1 MKRRGDE
8 KARDEETRGW
18 GEDGGGYRTVGGG
31 RGRTDEGARPDVR
44 GGAGG
49 GTDERT
55 RGRGMR
61 GRGDEGTTG
70 DERTRK
76 GTRLILTIIYIIYLF
91 KITLGS
97 PRHRLPFT
105 FFHRR
110 RRGFQS
116 CEHARAVFELKNS
129 RTLCT

>member
-8 KARDEETRGW
+8 KARDEEARGW

-31 RGRTDEGARPDVR
+31 QGRTDEGARLDVR
-44 GGAGG
+44 GGAGWR
-49 GTDERT
+49 RT
-55 RGRGMR
+55 RGRGEG

-110 RRGFQS
+110 RRGFHS
-116 CEHARAVFELKNS
+116 CEHARAVFELKKS

>member
-55 RGRGMR
+55 RGRWMR

-76 GTRLILTIIYIIYLF
+76 GTRFILTIIYIIYLF
-91 KITLGS
+91 KITLGDLLAIVF
-97 PRHRLPFT
+97 HLLFFIVVVVDFT
-105 FFHRR
+105 LA
-110 RRGFQS
+110 S
-116 CEHARAVFELKNS
+116 MLAPYLN
-129 RTLCT
+129 